1 MKYMVTLYY
10 QMKVKA
16 EVEADSPQQARDTAI
31 ESLTPARNI
40 QVTQGFPVTIVEVC
54 EPFAKQDRV
63 RELKEKN
70 I

>member
-31 ESLTPARNI
+31 ESITPARDT

-54 EPFAKQDRV
+54 EPYAKQDRV